1 MPAPVITASHSTFRF
16 GSTPAPTF
24 SATGSGGQIAWTAT
38 RGSFTLTPTNNG
50 QQTTYNAVNQT
61 EDVVITARDTS
72 DNATSTIVLAV
83 EMTFPYDPDVD
94 GIDDDLDD
102 RMNVSIAED
111 GAPSFTDKGDP
122 QHVITFKFTDRED
135 AEFNT
140 VAALWI
146 WHRKDKTWWIVDY
159 STSIAG
165 VLRKGRFDS
174 KLSKTGAMNRIT
186 YTFVWREAV
195 PA

>member
-1 MPAPVITASHSTFRF
+1 MPAPNIIASHSVFRF
-16 GSTPAPTF
+16 GSTPVPTF
-24 SATGSGGQIAWTAT
+24 SASGAAGQIAWTAT
-38 RGSFTLTPTNNG
+38 RGSFAPTPTNNG
-50 QQTTYNAVNQT
+50 QQTTYAAANQS
-61 EDVVITARDTS
+61 EDVVITARDTA

-83 EMTFPYDPDVD
+83 EMTFPFDPDID

-102 RMNVSIAED
+102 RMNVSVAED
-111 GAPSFTDKGDP
+111 GAPSFTDKGDA
-122 QHVITFKFTDRED
+122 QRVITFKFTDRED
-135 AEFNT
+135 AEYNS
-140 VAALWI
+140 VAALWL
-146 WHRKDKTWWIVDY
+146 WHRKDKKWWIVDY

-174 KLSKTGAMNRIT
+174 KLSKSGAMNRIT